1 MIKSKSFH
9 LLKHI
14 LEVLMLSQLDNKIM
28 SLNIFKKRK
37 TSPTYREV
45 VFFNKDAKKWNRILS
60 GKLGAPVKS
69 KWNGHD
75 KSLERL
81 TRKFGGIRKGQTV
94 YVKEYDDFSVVAMI
108 WPWKDKQHSTLK
120 LSLIN

>member
-1 MIKSKSFH
+1 
-9 LLKHI
+9 
-14 LEVLMLSQLDNKIM
+14 MLSQLDKKFT

-37 TSPTYREV
+37 STDNYREL
-45 VFFNKDAKKWNRILS
+45 VFFNKDTKKWNRILS
-60 GKLGAPVKS
+60 GKLGNPVKT
-69 KWNGHD
+69 KWNGYD

>member
-1 MIKSKSFH
+1 MDKFY
-9 LLKHI
+9 LLNNN
-14 LEVLMLSQLDNKIM
+14 LEVLMLTQLDHKFM
-28 SLNIFKKRK
+28 SLNISKKRK
-37 TSPTYREV
+37 TSATYREI
-45 VFFNKDAKKWNRILS
+45 VFFNKDVKKWNRILS
-60 GKLGAPVKS
+60 GKLGAPIKS
-69 KWNGHD
+69 KWNGYD

-94 YVKEYDDFSVVAMI
+94 YIKVYDDFSIVAMI